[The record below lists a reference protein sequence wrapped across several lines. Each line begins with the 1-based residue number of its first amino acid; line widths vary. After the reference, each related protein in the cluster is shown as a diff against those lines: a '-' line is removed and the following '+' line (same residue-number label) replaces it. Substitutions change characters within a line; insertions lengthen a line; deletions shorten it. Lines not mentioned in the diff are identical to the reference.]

1 MSEEEYRT
9 MLASYGV
16 ESSKELS
23 YWRGVELIRK
33 MESLI
38 QQKVNRLEDG
48 STQESQK
55 VNRLEDGSTQE
66 SQKVNRLEDG
76 STQESNTLSRK
87 YEELGVRWDE
97 VRGEYMATPKQLRMI
112 EAMWMTHPLV
122 DQKNE
127 EALRK
132 FVKKIT
138 GADKLEW
145 LYMSDIRKVVNAIK
159 SLKKKKGENLEP

>member
-1 MSEEEYRT
+1 MIRKIHWIKRQAGMSEEEYRT

-38 QQKVNRLEDG
+38 Q
-48 STQESQK
+48 
-55 VNRLEDGSTQE
+55 
-66 SQKVNRLEDG
+66 QKVNRLEDG

>member
-38 QQKVNRLEDG
+38 Q
-48 STQESQK
+48 QK

>member
-38 QQKVNRLEDG
+38 Q
-48 STQESQK
+48 
-55 VNRLEDGSTQE
+55 
-66 SQKVNRLEDG
+66 QKVNRLEDG

>member
-1 MSEEEYRT
+1 MIRKIHWIKRQAGMSEEEYRT

-38 QQKVNRLEDG
+38 Q
-48 STQESQK
+48 QK